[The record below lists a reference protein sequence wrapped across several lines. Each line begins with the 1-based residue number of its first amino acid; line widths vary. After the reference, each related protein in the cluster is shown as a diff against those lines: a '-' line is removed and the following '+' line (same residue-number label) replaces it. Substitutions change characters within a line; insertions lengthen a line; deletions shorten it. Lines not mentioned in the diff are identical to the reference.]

1 MAWSISM
8 TQEGWANVHANLQR
22 KSIQWLAEA
31 LAADADPDEY
41 EVELIK
47 FIRAGYMFGSEYLA
61 DEALKRIEE
70 NDLCDRGGH
79 AVWVDKEGYHTVE
92 VSLQDEDI
100 DVEGGSDII
109 ERAEE
114 DKASARELV
123 LRMEAMFPKL
133 ELRLPVGSFLKLGER
148 AVLIQD
154 HRDFDG
160 PEFMFKC
167 GYCIGASPVFMECAI
182 GVPMVDDEFF
192 YACEDEKAL
201 IERCTAYQ
209 ADLVASRIEDFDCPG
224 CGSHVDHIDEKF
236 EVATGAD
243 GKLYCDADCAAIS
256 CDDEDDDE

>member
-47 FIRAGYMFGSEYLA
+47 FIRASYMFGSEYLA

-70 NDLCDRGGH
+70 NDLCDNGGH
-79 AVWVDKEGYHTVE
+79 AVWVDKEGHCTVE
-92 VSLQDEDI
+92 VSLQDDI
-100 DVEGGSDII
+100 DAEGGSDII

-114 DKASARELV
+114 DVARARELV
-123 LRMEAMFPKL
+123 LRMEAMFPEL
-133 ELRLPVGSFLKLGER
+133 ELRLIVGSFLELGER
-148 AVLIQD
+148 AVLIRD

-160 PEFMFKC
+160 PEFMFKF
-167 GYCIGASPVFMECAI
+167 GSRIEVSPVFMECAI
-182 GVPMVDDEFF
+182 GVPMIDDEFF
-192 YACEDEKAL
+192 YACQDEKAL
-201 IERCTAYQ
+201 IERCIAYQ

-224 CGSHVDHIDEKF
+224 CGSHINHIDEKL
-236 EVATGAD
+236 EAVAGTD
-243 GKLYCDADCAAIS
+243 GKLYCDADCAAMS
-256 CDDEDDDE
+256 CDDEED